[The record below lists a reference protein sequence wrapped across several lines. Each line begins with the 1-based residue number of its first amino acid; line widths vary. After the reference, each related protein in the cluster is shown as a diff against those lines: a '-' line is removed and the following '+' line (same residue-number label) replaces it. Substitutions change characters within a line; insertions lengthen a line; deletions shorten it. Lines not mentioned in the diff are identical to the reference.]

1 MYLCILALL
10 SVSLFQNQN
19 MISAIIK
26 LLQEQGPI
34 STSAE
39 RYLLIYMIGVL
50 IVVCALIII
59 FFIVFQKRKNKLLL
73 DKLEQQKIFDE
84 EISRTQSEIQEQ
96 TLKNIGWELHDNVG
110 QLLSV
115 ASMQLSIL
123 GTQVSDE
130 VKKSITE
137 TTDIVRESLKE
148 VRSLSKSLNNE
159 VILNI
164 GFEKSITNELDRLKR
179 MKFTSAEL
187 SVRGETLT
195 LKNKKHE
202 IIMFRILQE
211 FFSNAVKYSEAKNLK
226 VKLDYN
232 KAHLLIEA
240 SDDGKGFNIETVEKG
255 SGLLNMKSRAEL
267 INAKFDLTSQLG
279 KGVILTI
286 DYPLNQTH

>member
-1 MYLCILALL
+1 
-10 SVSLFQNQN
+10 
-19 MISAIIK
+19 MISVLIK
-26 LLQEQGPI
+26 LFQEQGPV

-50 IVVCALIII
+50 IVVCSLIII

-73 DKLEQQKIFDE
+73 DKLKQQKVFDE

-187 SVRGETLT
+187 SVKGETLT

-226 VKLDYN
+226 VKLEYTN
-232 KAHLLIEA
+232 GHLLIVA

-255 SGLLNMKSRAEL
+255 SGFINMKSRAEL

-279 KGVILTI
+279 KGVVLTI
-286 DYPLNQTH
+286 NYPLNQMR